1 MEAPYTWH
9 QGARCLNPRW
19 PLTPSI
25 LIDELFSSWLVRT
38 AHAHRCLPSTLTG
51 IVWPGVQAWKV
62 DLDRRHSWANMEVLS
77 SLTGLKAS
85 SLLASTLWPIAQK
98 LHPNGVAEQTTHL
111 PWILPL
117 GCRNRSHTGGLL
129 CCPCCMTDPVPHYLL
144 QYRLAWHTVCPRHRT
159 LLIDRCLRCS
169 SALQPNR
176 LRPDSPLSMCHQ
188 CGQSLGD
195 VSPEPIVTSALA
207 FQSFAD
213 SASQST
219 ALYGTASLS
228 FSEWMSVARVM
239 VSFLKN
245 VTRNPTTKSQ
255 LFCQAMGVDLS
266 QLKSSSLGLP
276 FEYATPAERAGLLGQ
291 AWVIMQAGPERFL
304 ELAGE
309 VELPVTMFPARG
321 IGGSPILAQMVSVL
335 VKHTRHTSG
344 RPSLKQTREP
354 LEVWRMW
361 NRLQRRTH
369 RNGIS

>member
-1 MEAPYTWH
+1 MEATYTWH
-9 QGARCLNPRW
+9 QGTRCLNPRW
-19 PLTPSI
+19 PLTPEM
-25 LIDELFSSWLVRT
+25 LPDELFSSWLVRT
-38 AHAHRCLPSTLTG
+38 AHAHGCLPRTLTS
-51 IVWPGVQAWKV
+51 IVWPGAQAWRV
-62 DLDRRHSWANMEVLS
+62 DLDRKHHWANMEALAS
-77 SLTGLKAS
+77 TTGVQVP
-85 SLLASTLWPIAQK
+85 SLLAATLWPIIQN
-98 LHPNGVAEQTTHL
+98 LHPNCVAENTTPL
-111 PWILPL
+111 SWILPL
-117 GCRNRSHTGGLL
+117 GCRNRSHAGGLL
-129 CCPCCMTDPVPHYLL
+129 CCPHCMADPVPHYLL
-144 QYRLAWHTVCPRHRT
+144 QYRLAWHTVCPRHRI
-159 LLIDRCLRCS
+159 LLIDRCWRCS

-176 LRPDSPLSMCHQ
+176 LRPDRPLSLCHH
-188 CGQSLGD
+188 CGQSLAD
-195 VSPEPIVTSALA
+195 VSPEPVVNSALA

-219 ALYGTASLS
+219 AIYGLTSLS
-228 FSEWMSVARVM
+228 FAEWMCIARVM
-239 VSFLKN
+239 VSFLRN

-255 LFCQAMGVDLS
+255 LFCQAMGLDLS

-309 VELPVTMFPARG
+309 VELPVTIFPVRG

-335 VKHTRHTSG
+335 VQHTRHQ
-344 RPSLKQTREP
+344 PSQPSRRQTREP